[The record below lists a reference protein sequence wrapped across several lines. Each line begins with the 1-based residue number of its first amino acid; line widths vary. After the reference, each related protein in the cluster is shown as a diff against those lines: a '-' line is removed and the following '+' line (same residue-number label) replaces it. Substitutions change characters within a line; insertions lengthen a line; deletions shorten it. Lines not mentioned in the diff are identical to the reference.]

1 MSIVWWW
8 SPPRRPPVPY
18 PPDDRVPIVPR
29 LTLASWCVLHAAAVA
44 DRLRGFLDQAERRL
58 IVAEHAGLV
67 RRRRR
72 EALDT
77 LAADRDRR
85 SAAALGLIK
94 VPRKGSRARARR

>member
-1 MSIVWWW
+1 MTIVWWW
-8 SPPRRPPVPY
+8 SPPRRPPRPY
-18 PPDDRVPIVPR
+18 PPDDRVAIIPR
-29 LTLASWCVLHAAAVA
+29 LTFASWCVLHAAAVR
-44 DRLRGFLDQAERRL
+44 DRLTVFLEHAERRL
-58 IVAEHAGLV
+58 IIAEHAGLA

-77 LAADRDRR
+77 LAADRDQQ